1 MSFKHPRNSCPLIW
15 CSVKLFEK
23 TNRIEIHRR
32 KNTNKQIYQSK
43 KKFRKKQSRKN
54 ELPDSYLNSCLAQ
67 PRSLCQ
73 VFPGVAAIKTNIF
86 IGNLSQFL
94 MRRPRASQSPL
105 SFFNP
110 PKSGKV
116 FFYQILIGPPIPP
129 PKKTETKK
137 IPLFLLST

>member
-32 KNTNKQIYQSK
+32 KNTKNKSIRAK
-43 KKFRKKQSRKN
+43 KEQSRKN

-73 VFPGVAAIKTNIF
+73 VFPGITAIKTDIF
-86 IGNLSQFL
+86 IGNLYQL

-116 FFYQILIGPPIPP
+116 FFYQIFIGPPIPP

>member
-1 MSFKHPRNSCPLIW
+1 M
-15 CSVKLFEK
+15 
-23 TNRIEIHRR
+23 
-32 KNTNKQIYQSK
+32 
-43 KKFRKKQSRKN
+43 
-54 ELPDSYLNSCLAQ
+54 PDSYLNSCLTQ

-116 FFYQILIGPPIPP
+116 FFYQIFIGPPIPP
-129 PKKTETKK
+129 PKKTEEKYNHFFSK
-137 IPLFLLST
+137 APDESIRIMCPLKNLLEGSKLTVAESRPVSSGFLLVIILTHRIYLEENIF